1 LIKKF
6 FKRDNLWLGIAIG
19 IALPLSAYY
28 LFEGLNVYSSRQL
41 LDKPVIF
48 SKSTS
53 QLIALFMNVL
63 IFRVYMLRWEMDRT
77 GRGILLATF
86 VYALVFFYMNRS
98 YLF

>member
-1 LIKKF
+1 M
-6 FKRDNLWLGIAIG
+6 WLGIAIG
-19 IALPLSAYY
+19 MLLPVAAYY
-28 LFEGLNVYSSRQL
+28 LFEGLNIYSSRHVF
-41 LDKPVIF
+41 DKPVIF

-63 IFRVYMLRWEMDRT
+63 VFRVYMLRWELDRT

-86 VYALVFFYMNRS
+86 VYALTFFYMNRS